1 MNRLKALEIEDF
13 IWIILIGIILL
24 SFYANNIERCFLI
37 TGSEYQ
43 KEKYRQLLI
52 FIFTVV
58 TLVYL
63 YYANESKKEYQKLK
77 TTDTTK
83 KKVNTTLSYLA
94 SILILCAGLIYI
106 YISITDT
113 ELDIELA
120 YNKRILITSAISII
134 LVSILYI
141 GNTYSVFTTT
151 SPDEEVNTYKTGNL
165 DIEVIENNTTI
176 SNISPIKTED
186 SNKLE
191 PYRITVKN
199 KGTTAYQFNVV
210 LDETTSSDSINHKYI
225 MTKVGKLE
233 PINLAETENNI
244 IKENIILL
252 PDEEVSIDIRVW
264 ISDRITNS
272 EMNKS
277 FFAKIKIDGSATQ
290 TKNRKTD
297 NSSLMNPKEEIK
309 EQEKITEQKDL
320 QDQTQ
325 QSDNTKIEELPQ

>member
-1 MNRLKALEIEDF
+1 MNK
-13 IWIILIGIILL
+13 
-24 SFYANNIERCFLI
+24 
-37 TGSEYQ
+37 
-43 KEKYRQLLI
+43 
-52 FIFTVV
+52 
-58 TLVYL
+58 
-63 YYANESKKEYQKLK
+63 
-77 TTDTTK
+77 
-83 KKVNTTLSYLA
+83 
-94 SILILCAGLIYI
+94 
-106 YISITDT
+106 
-113 ELDIELA
+113 
-120 YNKRILITSAISII
+120 KRILITSAISII

-264 ISDRITNS
+264 ISDKITNS